1 MVNSKTILITGSKGQ
16 LGSSFKKISKAY
28 NYNFIFTDK
37 SNLDITNFD
46 LLKEF
51 LQSNKIDT
59 LINCVA
65 YTNVDFAEIKKSI
78 CDKVNI
84 KAIDFLSR
92 LCEEFNIQLIHI
104 STDYVFDGNKDS
116 PYNESDFT
124 QPLNYYG
131 LSKLKGEKAVS
142 NHNLK
147 NSIIIRTSLLYY
159 DNGDSFVNKIINK
172 IIKGES
178 INVVDDQFSSPTYA
192 YDLANAILKIIPL
205 INNNIPEIYHYSNKG
220 HCSRYDLAIKINEL
234 INGRSKINSIKSKN
248 GITARP
254 LYSVL
259 QTSKIVNKFNLSL
272 RNWDEALEEFISNQ
286 NFTLNEI

>member
-1 MVNSKTILITGSKGQ
+1 MVNSKKILITGSKGQ

-46 LLKEF
+46 SLKEF
-51 LQSNKIDT
+51 FRDNKIDT

-65 YTNVDFAEIKKSI
+65 YTNVDNAQIKKNI
-78 CDKVNI
+78 CNNVNH
-84 KAIDFLSR
+84 KAIGFLSK
-92 LCEEFNIQLIHI
+92 LCEKFNIQLIHI
-104 STDYVFDGNKDS
+104 STDYVFDGKKDS

-124 QPLNYYG
+124 EPLNNYG
-131 LSKLKGEKAVS
+131 LSKLQGEKAVM
-142 NHNLK
+142 NYNLK

-178 INVVDDQFSSPTYA
+178 IEVVNDQFSSPTYA
-192 YDLANAILKIIPL
+192 DDLAHAILKIIPL
-205 INNNIPEIYHYSNKG
+205 IRNNITEIYHYSNKG

-234 INGRSKINSIKSKN
+234 INGDSKINSIKSKN
-248 GITARP
+248 EITVRP

-259 QTSKIVNKFNLSL
+259 ETSKIINKFNLRL
-272 RNWDEALEEFISNQ
+272 RHWEESLEEFISNQ
-286 NFTLNEI
+286 NFISNEI

>member
-65 YTNVDFAEIKKSI
+65 YTNVDFAEIKKI
-78 CDKVNI
+78 FVI
-84 KAIDFLSR
+84 KLTSKPQISYLDY
-92 LCEEFNIQLIHI
+92 EEFNIQLIHI

-147 NSIIIRTSLLYY
+147 KNSIIIRTSLLYY

-172 IIKGES
+172 IINGES

-205 INNNIPEIYHYSNKG
+205 INNNNPEVYHYSNKG

-248 GITARP
+248 GITLG
-254 LYSVL
+254 LYILYFKL
-259 QTSKIVNKFNLSL
+259 QKSLINLIL
-272 RNWDEALEEFISNQ
+272 V
-286 NFTLNEI
+286 